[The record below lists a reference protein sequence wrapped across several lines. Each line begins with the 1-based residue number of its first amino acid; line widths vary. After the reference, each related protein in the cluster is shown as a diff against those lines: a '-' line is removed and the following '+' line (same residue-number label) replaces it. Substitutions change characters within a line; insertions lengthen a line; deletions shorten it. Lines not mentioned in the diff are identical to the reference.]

1 MKSDMR
7 LTLNRYAG
15 PMRKSIGRTLRVT
28 MLITVAF
35 ILKVLNSCIHP
46 VRDFDCSFNRIT
58 IRNLDN
64 SGIYA
69 PETDR
74 DIMYT
79 SAVAIIFAAVIH
91 PVQRVNHSFN
101 TC

>member
-7 LTLNRYAG
+7 LTVNRYAG

-35 ILKVLNSCIHP
+35 ILKLLSSCLDH
-46 VRDFDCSFNRIT
+46 VWDYDFSFNRIT
-58 IRNLDN
+58 IKNLDN

-74 DIMYT
+74 NIMYT
-79 SAVAIIFAAVIH
+79 SAVAITFAAVIH
-91 PVQRVNHSFN
+91 PVQRVNH
-101 TC
+101 